1 MKILILGA
9 GQVGSSVAQV
19 FSKESQNEITVVDLA
34 YAPLVALKER
44 YDLRTIRGN
53 AALPTILEEADA
65 ENTDIIIAATSS
77 DEVNI
82 IACHL
87 AHTLFNIELKVARI
101 REQAYVD
108 YSESILFGAKLE
120 AAFAIDVVI
129 SPEIL
134 ITDQIKN
141 IIELPGAQEVLR
153 FAKGRAV
160 IVAAEIHPKSEMANR
175 PLTYLH
181 NLLPDTQI
189 NLVALFRED
198 QELTI
203 DADLI
208 LRPHDELYFLCER
221 PYARQIMLMFNHA
234 NKIPHNIV
242 IAGGGNIG
250 RQLAETLERFA
261 HVKVIEHNRKSA
273 QRLSAYLNDSLV
285 LMGDCTDENLLF
297 EENIEETD
305 IFCAVT
311 NDDQTNILSSML
323 AKRLGAKYVITL
335 INRSSFL
342 ELIQEE
348 SNIDLAFSPQQVTVS
363 TLLTYIRKG
372 DIAQVYSIRDG
383 EAEVIE
389 IVAHGTEENS
399 KIINR
404 VVNEIK
410 WPDHVNLAGIIRH
423 RRLLKIDETTA
434 IEPNDHIVLFITDK
448 ESIPKVE
455 DLFKIN

>member
-1 MKILILGA
+1 M
-9 GQVGSSVAQV
+9 GSSVAQV
-19 FSKESQNEITVVDLA
+19 LSKESQNEITVVDSA
-34 YAPLVALKER
+34 YAPLAALKER

-53 AALPTILEEADA
+53 GALPSILEEADA
-65 ENTDIIIAATSS
+65 ANTDIIIAATSS

-82 IACHL
+82 VACQL

-101 REQAYVD
+101 RDQAYID
-108 YSESILFGAKLE
+108 FSEQVFFGPKTE
-120 AAFAIDVVI
+120 ASFHIDVVI

-160 IVAAEIHPKSEMANR
+160 MVSVDVHPKAEMNNKR
-175 PLTYLH
+175 LGYLKTI
-181 NLLPDTQI
+181 LPDIRPTF
-189 NLVALFRED
+189 VALFRD
-198 QELTI
+198 DVELPISDDT
-203 DADLI
+203 I
-208 LRPHDELYFLCER
+208 LRSYDELYFLSER
-221 PYARQIMLMFNHA
+221 PEARHIVQAFDSGTKVARKIM
-234 NKIPHNIV
+234 

-250 RQLAETLERFA
+250 SQLAETLEKFA
-261 HVKVIEHNRKSA
+261 HVKVIERDRKNA
-273 QRLSAYLNDSLV
+273 QLLTSHLNDSLV
-285 LMGDCTDENLLF
+285 LLGDCADENLLF
-297 EENIEETD
+297 EENIEHTD

-311 NDDQTNILSSML
+311 NDDQTNILSGML

-335 INRSSFL
+335 VNRSSFL

-348 SNIDLAFSPQQVTVS
+348 SNIDLAFSPQQVTLS

-383 EAEVIE
+383 NAEVIE
-389 IVAHGTEENS
+389 IVAHGNENNS

-404 VVNEIK
+404 PVNEIK
-410 WPDHVNLAGIIRH
+410 WPDNVNLAGIIRH
-423 RRLLKIDETTA
+423 RKLLTIDDETLIA
-434 IEPNDHIVLFITDK
+434 PNDHIVLFITDK
-448 ESIPKVE
+448 ESIPEIE